1 MNKSSLIGFA
11 AIVVIFNVAILTNAK
26 LPASALF
33 DVGTLMIVIGGT
45 VAVGLIAYPYTTLLR
60 TVDYLTWGLIFKK
73 KKNYLLIS
81 QDIAGARNS
90 YLINQNYLTND
101 ESHPFLREAVLFL
114 SNKNIDNKA
123 FEEILIKRSE
133 FFKKRYVDDAL
144 VIRSLVKYPIAL
156 GVIAAFVKA
165 ASLLWTF
172 EASTQVSV
180 AHDGAMAFVAVFW
193 GVAVSA
199 MIFFPLS
206 DSANKSAEEDQEI
219 RNLIIDGMILIREK
233 ATDDHFQAYLRGYL
247 SLNERSNFK
256 IFTGKTGF
264 PYGNIKAPKIELKEA
279 VATPSY
285 MEAAEPKAREQERER
300 EREQKHSQHQV
311 DSDYKQVEKPF
322 EKLKAYANPHA
333 LKPVKPAAQEIEV
346 DSVLDGGIN
355 LDNAVVP
362 PSADMDYN
370 PPEETAD
377 ELELEQAVIET
388 AEEKNQKVQP
398 VEPHADGTHFTIS
411 GKRKNRGDKPEVSGR
426 MDEPV
431 KIDENAPTTDLQ
443 TFKFKDLRQQL
454 MKPGKKKA

>member
-1 MNKSSLIGFA
+1 MNKSSLLGFA
-11 AIVVIFNVAILTNAK
+11 AIAVIFNVAILTNAK
-26 LPASALF
+26 LPAGALF
-33 DVGTLMIVIGGT
+33 DGSTLLIIFGGT
-45 VAVGLIAYPYTTLLR
+45 IAVGLIAYPYSTLLR

-73 KKNYLLIS
+73 KKNYLQIS

-114 SNKNIDNKA
+114 SNRNIDNKA
-123 FEEILIKRSE
+123 FEEILVKRSE

-156 GVIAAFVKA
+156 GLVAAFVKA

-172 EASTQVSV
+172 EASTQMSV

-199 MIFFPLS
+199 LLFFPLS

-247 SLNERSNFK
+247 SLNDRSNFK
-256 IFTGKTGF
+256 IFKGKTGF
-264 PYGNIKAPKIELKEA
+264 PYGNIKAPKVEVKEE

-285 MEAAEPKAREQERER
+285 MDVAETPKETEREAR
-300 EREQKHSQHQV
+300 RRSRSEAQKP
-311 DSDYKQVEKPF
+311 DEKPF
-322 EKLKAYANPHA
+322 EKLKAYSNTSSPKLAKVTP
-333 LKPVKPAAQEIEV
+333 QELEV
-346 DSVLDGGIN
+346 ESVLDGGIN
-355 LDNAVVP
+355 LDEAAVL
-362 PSADMDYN
+362 PSADMDDSSSEESVVQEAVEEAEV
-370 PPEETAD
+370 PE
-377 ELELEQAVIET
+377 V
-388 AEEKNQKVQP
+388 KVQKNHKSD
-398 VEPHADGTHFTIS
+398 EPQLDGTRFTIS
-411 GKRKNRGDKPEVSGR
+411 GKKYKNKPEVAGR

-431 KIDENAPTTDLQ
+431 KIDENAPTTALE

-454 MKPGKKKA
+454 SSNKKKAL

>member
-1 MNKSSLIGFA
+1 MNKSSLLGFA

-26 LPASALF
+26 LPAGALF
-33 DVGTLMIVIGGT
+33 DVSTLMIILGGT
-45 VAVGLIAYPYTTLLR
+45 VAVALIAYPYSTLLR
-60 TVDYLTWGLIFKK
+60 TIDYLTWGLIFKK
-73 KKNYLLIS
+73 KKNYLQIS

-123 FEEILIKRSE
+123 FEEILLKRSE

-156 GVIAAFVKA
+156 GAIAAFVKA

-172 EASTQVSV
+172 ESSTQVSV

-193 GVAVSA
+193 GVAASA
-199 MIFFPLS
+199 LLFFPLS

-219 RNLIIDGMILIREK
+219 RNLIIDGMILIRER

-247 SLNERSNFK
+247 SLNERSDFK

-264 PYGNIKAPKIELKEA
+264 PYGNIRAPKVELKEA
-279 VATPSY
+279 VSTPSY
-285 MEAAEPKAREQERER
+285 VDAAEPKEREHKR
-300 EREQKHSQHQV
+300 SSHNEPDDKPAA
-311 DSDYKQVEKPF
+311 KPF
-322 EKLKAYANPHA
+322 EGLKAYANTNSPK
-333 LKPVKPAAQEIEV
+333 LVKPAAQEMEV

-355 LDNAVVP
+355 LDNAIVP

-377 ELELEQAVIET
+377 ELEMAQPEGSP
-388 AEEKNQKVQP
+388 EEKVQKVRQP
-398 VEPHADGTHFTIS
+398 EPQVDETRFTIS
-411 GKRKNRGDKPEVSGR
+411 GKRKNLGDQPEFSGR

-443 TFKFKDLRQQL
+443 TFKFKDLRKQL
-454 MKPGKKKA
+454 MKPSKKKA

>member
-1 MNKSSLIGFA
+1 MNKSSLLGFA
-11 AIVVIFNVAILTNAK
+11 AIVVIFNVAILANAK

-33 DVGTLMIVIGGT
+33 DVGTLMIVLGGT

-73 KKNYLLIS
+73 KKNYLQIS

-123 FEEILIKRSE
+123 FEEILLKRSE
-133 FFKKRYVDDAL
+133 FFKKRYVDDAS

-156 GVIAAFVKA
+156 GVVAAFVKA

-172 EASTQVSV
+172 ESSTQVSV
-180 AHDGAMAFVAVFW
+180 AHDGAMAFVSVFW

-199 MIFFPLS
+199 FLFFPLS
-206 DSANKSAEEDQEI
+206 DSAEKSAEEDQEI

-233 ATDDHFQAYLRGYL
+233 STDDHFQAYLRGYL
-247 SLNERSNFK
+247 NLNDRSNFK

-264 PYGNIKAPKIELKEA
+264 PYGNIKAPKVELKEQ

-285 MEAAEPKAREQERER
+285 MDASETKERSR
-300 EREQKHSQHQV
+300 KHSH
-311 DSDYKQVEKPF
+311 SDHDDNYNPSEKPF
-322 EKLKAYANPHA
+322 EKLKAYTNTPSPK
-333 LKPVKPAAQEIEV
+333 LVKSEPQEIEV
-346 DSVLDGGIN
+346 ESVLDAGIN

-370 PPEETAD
+370 PPEEDND
-377 ELELEQAVIET
+377 EISLQVTEVPEDV
-388 AEEKNQKVQP
+388 KQKDPQP
-398 VEPHADGTHFTIS
+398 ALQVDGTRFTVS
-411 GKRKNRGDKPEVSGR
+411 GKPKNRKDKPELAGR

-431 KIDENAPTTDLQ
+431 KIDENAPTTDLE

-454 MKPGKKKA
+454 MNPKKKKA